1 MHVISK
7 ITMKQLCL
15 ILMILTLSTASFGQM
30 IRDSVIFYVD
40 NRVEV
45 NMAVPDYSDLK
56 SSSGVVAA
64 LADFKR
70 VVTQLQNQLSSE
82 SAEVV
87 RYSVGGSVTVE
98 PGNQKIVY
106 LRKEGSFTNT
116 GVRDRGII
124 VSKEFK
130 IFITTSDISSIT
142 DLSLSEC
149 LEKVIAILHE
159 KSRWS
164 KSLYYECIDGAVMK
178 IDDRNNEL
186 DFLELTLGA
195 GAGLVKNAWVPDVSF
210 GVGIG
215 FNKKG
220 VARFPYISSN
230 MLFDFGSEGGT
241 NINTFLNV
249 GYGWDISKQT
259 KKKEILGI
267 ELGYLISRQGDLF
280 GENTF
285 KLGAN
290 WSPVKGVFV
299 NPHLY
304 ITDNFNTVFPG
315 IRVGFGF

>member
-1 MHVISK
+1 
-7 ITMKQLCL
+7 MKQLCL
-15 ILMILTLSTASFGQM
+15 ILTILMLSTASFGQP
-30 IRDSVIFYVD
+30 IGDSIVFYVD

-45 NMAVPDYSDLK
+45 NLAVPDYSDLK
-56 SSSGVVAA
+56 SSNDVVAA

-70 VVTQLQNQLSSE
+70 VVTQLKSQLSSE

-87 RYSVGGSVTVE
+87 RHSVGGSVTVE
-98 PGNQKIVY
+98 PTDQKVTY
-106 LRKEGSFTNT
+106 LKKEGNFTNT
-116 GVRDRGII
+116 GVRDSGII
-124 VSKEFK
+124 LGKEFK

-149 LEKVIAILHE
+149 LEKIVAILPE

-164 KSLYYECIDGAVMK
+164 TSLYYECIDGAVMK

-195 GAGLVKNAWVPDVSF
+195 GAGLVKNTWVPDVSF

-230 MLFDFGSEGGT
+230 MLFDFDPEGST

-249 GYGWDISKQT
+249 GYGWDLSKQT
-259 KKKEILGI
+259 EKKEILGI
-267 ELGYLISRQGDLF
+267 ELGYLISRQGGLF

-285 KLGAN
+285 KFGAN

-304 ITDNFNTVFPG
+304 ITDNFDTVFPG